1 MVWYDFLIFVPGPE
15 DLKRAYV
22 GINGVQIN
30 KDQGTDHL
38 WALSLDTLKGCHI
51 KIVRN

>member
-1 MVWYDFLIFVPGPE
+1 MVGLVFLIFFPEVE

-30 KDQGTDHL
+30 KDYSSFEL
-38 WALSLDTLKGCHI
+38 CLASASLS
-51 KIVRN
+51 